1 MDYKGA
7 VVLSD
12 FFADWF
18 GKLHAN
24 NNSTIL
30 TDCSFNSLAVIGFM
44 VYGSKCTTR
53 SLNNP
58 AV

>member
-12 FFADWF
+12 FFAVW
-18 GKLHAN
+18 KLHAN

-44 VYGSKCTTR
+44 VYGSKCTTG